1 MNAKSDTVDI
11 IGVDDPMT
19 AAYAEKG
26 YIVPLNDY
34 FSEEEINEFVPASV
48 NSGSW
53 DGKFYSP
60 PMNTSSQI
68 LYYNKTFLE
77 EAGIAIPEMDPNN
90 RLTWEELVK
99 TAESVVGKVDP
110 DGAKGINGIVFEQAN
125 EGYQMLALPNSLGEK
140 AIGDDGLSVDGI
152 INTEGWI
159 KAMTFVHDLYESG
172 LAPRGL
178 TSTEN
183 QSTFTSGKTI
193 FLIGGSWVAN
203 SEFADGF
210 EWGYTYCP
218 AFEGYEDKVATPTG
232 SWHFGVSAYS
242 KQTEAA
248 AEFIKYMS
256 LGEGNDMWLEANG
269 DVPARTAAV
278 DQVISDPKYEEFPK
292 SVQRIAAYEAA
303 NTAVARPI
311 TPAYTE

>member
-1 MNAKSDTVDI
+1 M
-11 IGVDDPMT
+11 
-19 AAYAEKG
+19 
-26 YIVPLNDY
+26 
-34 FSEEEINEFVPASV
+34 
-48 NSGSW
+48 
-53 DGKFYSP
+53 
-60 PMNTSSQI
+60 
-68 LYYNKTFLE
+68 
-77 EAGIAIPEMDPNN
+77 
-90 RLTWEELVK
+90 
-99 TAESVVGKVDP
+99 VGKVDP

-210 EWGYTYCP
+210 EWGYTSVSYTHLTDPYGEKRFYFTAEGLGNPCGRFSSVACDRG
-218 AFEGYEDKVATPTG
+218 AFNPG
-232 SWHFGVSAYS
+232 S
-242 KQTEAA
+242 
-248 AEFIKYMS
+248 
-256 LGEGNDMWLEANG
+256 
-269 DVPARTAAV
+269 RT
-278 DQVISDPKYEEFPK
+278 
-292 SVQRIAAYEAA
+292 
-303 NTAVARPI
+303 
-311 TPAYTE
+311 